1 MGEQILATRVVKT
14 VEIAGHAVRVH
25 ACPFNLSAPL
35 FEAGDD
41 RSASRGAMERI
52 VRAVAEVPDG
62 ADIGDFATLAE
73 FDRIAAIAIADENPP
88 SF

>member
-1 MGEQILATRVVKT
+1 MAIETRIVKE
-14 VEIAGHAVRVH
+14 VEIGGHAVRIH

-41 RSASRGAMERI
+41 RSAGREAMERI

-73 FDRIAAIAIADENPP
+73 FDRIAAAAIADENPP